1 MVQRTT
7 TATMMMM
14 MDLEI
19 STLSPYN
26 VIVVEIQK
34 LLLLLSKKL
43 LSFSLTRSRYT
54 FESNV
59 NVEQW

>member
-26 VIVVEIQK
+26 IIVVEIQK